1 MRSKVK
7 LYIISGFLGS
17 GKTTFLK
24 RVLENFATEKLGVL
38 VNEFGVI
45 GVDGTTLRKDG
56 IEYVEVNNG
65 SIFCSCIKANFLK
78 TLISLQKQD
87 IDVLVIENSGL
98 ADPSSINGILTELD
112 HLMELGYDYQGSIC
126 MVDSSIFLRY
136 VDMLPQ
142 LTNQIISS
150 SFIILNK
157 TDLAGAEKIAQIRQ
171 RITKLNPNAFVI
183 EAVQAD
189 VPISL
194 LSEHL
199 INSGFDTES
208 YNTPQNRTATY
219 TIKLAKKYRK
229 ADIETF
235 ARGLRKFALR
245 IKGFVNTDQGWVHI
259 DIVENDY
266 RFKAV
271 TNVDDELKSKQGIV
285 IIGKND
291 TEFDDTVSKLWQQL
305 FSELPEFIEE

>member
-1 MRSKVK
+1 MRNKIK

-24 RVLENFATEKLGVL
+24 RVLADFSGERLGVL

-98 ADPSSINGILTELD
+98 ADPSSINSILTELD
-112 HLMELGYDYQGSIC
+112 HLMERGYDYKGSIC

-150 SFIILNK
+150 SFVILNK

-171 RITKLNPNAFVI
+171 RVNKLNPGAFVI

-194 LSEHL
+194 LGEHL
-199 INSGFDTES
+199 KNSGFDSDS

-219 TIKLAKKYRK
+219 TIKLSKKYSK
-229 ADIETF
+229 TDIETF
-235 ARGLRKFALR
+235 ARGLKNFALR
-245 IKGFVNTDQGWVHI
+245 IKGFV
-259 DIVENDY
+259 
-266 RFKAV
+266 
-271 TNVDDELKSKQGIV
+271 
-285 IIGKND
+285 
-291 TEFDDTVSKLWQQL
+291 
-305 FSELPEFIEE
+305 